1 MDKIKIR
8 KGLDIRLAGAPSKQL
23 ERFEPTSCAITPT
36 DFIGVLPKLHVEEGD
51 DVKAGSVLFHD
62 KNNEQIV
69 FTSPVSGKVKSIV
82 RGEKRA
88 ILEVI
93 VENDGK
99 NESIDFGASDTFQE
113 TSLQQIR
120 NEIIDKMLRSGVWPM
135 LRQRPFATIA
145 NPNDR
150 PKHIFVSMFDT
161 SPLAPDNDY
170 IIENQYD
177 ALNTGINVLSKLTD
191 GNVFINVSANSTTCT
206 DAMKSIDGHVNNVI
220 VTEFSGPHPA
230 GDVGTQINAISPI
243 NKGETLWYCYPQDV
257 ITIGKLF
264 LTGKYDSTRII
275 AMTGSGVKKPHYYQT
290 RIGADLTP
298 ILNIDENARVIS
310 GNVLTGTNI
319 TGDKYLC
326 FHDTQVTVIPEGNE
340 YRLFGWLAPNFKRYT
355 STNTMFSS
363 LFKKKTYDFDTNTN
377 GDTRPY
383 IMTGQFERVFPF
395 DIYPMQLIKA
405 CLAKDI
411 DEMEELGIYEVD
423 AEDFALCEVIDPSKT
438 PIQQIIREG
447 LEFIRKETK

>member
-8 KGLDIRLAGAPSKQL
+8 KGLDIRLAGVPSKQL
-23 ERFEPTSCAITPT
+23 ECFEPAFCAIKPT
-36 DFIGVLPKLHVEEGD
+36 DFIGVVPKLHVTEGD
-51 DVKAGSVLFHD
+51 EVKVGSVLFHD
-62 KNNEQIV
+62 KNNERIV

-99 NESIDFGASDTFQE
+99 DESIDFGS
-113 TSLQQIR
+113 
-120 NEIIDKMLRSGVWPM
+120 IDDPVEKMLRSGVWPM

-161 SPLAPDNDY
+161 APLAPNNDY

-177 ALNTGINVLSKLTD
+177 ALNAGIDVLSKLTD
-191 GNVFINVSANSTTCT
+191 GNVYINVTANSRYTDTIRVSR
-206 DAMKSIDGHVNNVI
+206 DAMNRISTDITSEEHLNNVI
-220 VTEFSGPHPA
+220 ITEFSGPHPA
-230 GDVGTQINAISPI
+230 GNVGTQINAISPI
-243 NKGETLWYCYPQDV
+243 NKGEIVWYCYPQDV

-264 LTGKYDSTRII
+264 LTGRYDSTRII
-275 AMTGSGVKKPHYYQT
+275 AMTGSAAKNPHYYQT
-290 RIGADLTP
+290 KIGADITP
-298 ILNIDENARVIS
+298 ICKDVACGVRIIS

-319 TGDKYLC
+319 TDNHFIG

-340 YRLFGWLAPNFKRYT
+340 YRLFGWLRPIFKRF
-355 STNTMFSS
+355 TN
-363 LFKKKTYDFDTNTN
+363 TNTN

-383 IMTGQFERVFPF
+383 IMTGHFERVFPF

-405 CLAKDI
+405 CLIKDI
-411 DEMEELGIYEVD
+411 DQMEELGIYEVE

-447 LEFIRKETK
+447 LEFIRKETC